1 MYSAILSTVL
11 LASQHI
17 RELDTVTNEVAQ
29 MANGW
34 RRDKGRLDHV
44 AHEQVADSLC
54 VLPVSF
60 VALLRLCVL
69 GVCQCNQIVF
79 FEDVEDGNPVLAGR
93 FHANFPAV
101 ILVKP
106 ESQLL

>member
-1 MYSAILSTVL
+1 
-11 LASQHI
+11 
-17 RELDTVTNEVAQ
+17 

-34 RRDKGRLDHV
+34 RQDEGRLDYV
-44 AHEQVADSLC
+44 THEQVADPLC
-54 VLPVSF
+54 VLAVSF

-69 GVCQCNQIVF
+69 GMCQCNQTGF
-79 FEDVEDGNPVLAGR
+79 FEDVEDGNPVLVGR
-93 FHANFPAV
+93 FHVNFPAV